1 MNKRIMVVAANHI
14 IMKEEEREKI
24 KYIEIEN
31 NDISKSELDKIYDE
45 YKNRIK
51 LLCCMIQ
58 KQLKISLFIQLN
70 LIMTIYNLLLFT
82 LNR

>member
-14 IMKEEEREKI
+14 IMKEEREKI

-70 LIMTIYNLLLFT
+70 LIMTIFNLLLFT
-82 LNR
+82 LKR

>member
-70 LIMTIYNLLLFT
+70 LIMTIFNLLLFT
-82 LNR
+82 LKR

>member
-1 MNKRIMVVAANHI
+1 MNKRIMVVAASHI
-14 IMKEEEREKI
+14 IVKEEREKI

-70 LIMTIYNLLLFT
+70 LIMTIFNLLLFT
-82 LNR
+82 LKR

>member
-14 IMKEEEREKI
+14 IVKEEREKI

-51 LLCCMIQ
+51 LL
-58 KQLKISLFIQLN
+58 
-70 LIMTIYNLLLFT
+70 
-82 LNR
+82 

>member
-14 IMKEEEREKI
+14 IMKEEREKI